1 MNGNVNGLYGGIGD
15 QSLSGIDNG
24 TGYGVER
31 GVYGELGNA
40 TPSFLDFYPGALV
53 AFSLRKLRIN
63 YLGPAIRVR
72 RSSDNA
78 ELDIGFDVNGNLDE
92 KTLVGFVGSG
102 NSGFVTTW
110 YNQSTPLL
118 NDAVQTSNANQ
129 PRIVLNGVVNK
140 QNGKPAINFIQANST
155 RFILNDVNLLQTG
168 PISVVATIGVHGT
181 GGSQDFFGT
190 RSQFNAGGWEWF
202 YRVGPIYRFAAI
214 GGVTSEAN
222 VSTSALP
229 IHTMF
234 GTIVGPSSSSTFRLW
249 LNNFDV
255 RTGLGNQI
263 NPGPVSFALGY
274 GGTFGQGYMD
284 GNFYEFIAYESDKSD
299 NVTGI
304 RQEVN
309 NYYKIY

>member
-1 MNGNVNGLYGGIGD
+1 MNANGLY
-15 QSLSGIDNG
+15 SGVEGYVIPGTNSGVG
-24 TGYGVER
+24 TGVAN
-31 GVYGELGNA
+31 GVYGELGQA
-40 TPSFLDFYPGALV
+40 RPGFLDFYPGALV
-53 AFSLRKLRIN
+53 AFSLRKLRIG
-63 YLGPAIRVR
+63 YIGPAIRVR
-72 RSSDNA
+72 RSSDNV

-92 KTLVGFVGSG
+92 KTLLGFVGSG

-118 NDAVQTSNANQ
+118 NDAVQTSNVNQ

-140 QNGKPAINFIQANST
+140 QNNKPTINFIQANST

-168 PISVVATIGVHGT
+168 PISVTATLGTHGT

-190 RSQFNAGGWEWF
+190 RVQFNAGGWEWF

-214 GGVTSEAN
+214 SIGGTEAS
-222 VSTSALP
+222 VSTTALP

-234 GTIVGPSSSSTFRLW
+234 GTITGPSSSSTFRLW

-255 RTGLGNQI
+255 RTGNQTI

-274 GGTFGQGYMD
+274 GGASGQGYMD
-284 GNFYEFIAYESDKSD
+284 GNFYEFIAYTSDQSN